1 MAAEGAWP
9 QSEALSPPGGAER
22 TRASLVQ
29 LRTLLDELEVRL
41 AADRERPLSPHAVTG
56 LALALQ
62 ALARQ
67 IDPVVTP
74 GPPTRVEAPTF
85 EVRLAES
92 EARILWRLDRLQSDV
107 EARADAQRP
116 QDPKLVTGVLVAA
129 SAAALIS
136 MAAAGGWLIVQP
148 GTRHPIAEVLADLPF
163 RKFLR
168 PDTPAPEAVRAAL
181 RPLPPIRPA
190 PPPSAAGVSPAD
202 AYAAVVRA
210 LDRGDAEA
218 LARLTGLADNG
229 NAQAQLHLAGLYE
242 QGALGLSRDIVA
254 ARLWTRKAAEGG
266 DRIAMHNLALYLAQG
281 DGGPR
286 DITEA
291 SQWFRRAA
299 ERGVVDSQYNLA
311 LLYEAGRGVE
321 KNLREAYRWFSIAA
335 DAGDAVSRG
344 KAVDIAA
351 SLKGAERGDVERAA
365 RGFTPGA
372 ASTTDAGPVIPP
384 ATTVAET
391 QAMLA
396 RAGYYVGPVDGASS
410 PILVAAA
417 AAYAHDHPAKAP

>member
-9 QSEALSPPGGAER
+9 QSEDLKPPGGAER
-22 TRASLVQ
+22 TRASLLQ

-41 AADRERPLSPHAVTG
+41 GADRERPLSPQAVTS

-67 IDPVVTP
+67 IDPVAAP
-74 GPPTRVEAPTF
+74 GPPPLSEALTF

-92 EARILWRLDRLQSDV
+92 EARILGRLDRLQSDV
-107 EARADAQRP
+107 EARAGAERP
-116 QDPKLVTGVLVAA
+116 GEPKLVTGVLIAA

-136 MAAAGGWLIVQP
+136 IAAAGGWLIAQP
-148 GTRHPIAEVLADLPF
+148 RTDDPIAEVLADLPF

-168 PDTPAPEAVRAAL
+168 PDRPAPEAVRAAL
-181 RPLPPIRPA
+181 RPLPPIRSA
-190 PPPSAAGVSPAD
+190 PPRSAAGESPAD

-210 LDRGDAEA
+210 LDRGDAQA
-218 LARLTGLADNG
+218 LARLTALADSG

-242 QGALGLSRDIVA
+242 QGASGLSRDVVA

-286 DITEA
+286 DVSEA

-335 DAGDAVSRG
+335 NAGDAVSRG
-344 KAVDIAA
+344 KAVELEAK
-351 SLKGAERGDVERAA
+351 LKGAERGDVERAA
-365 RGFTPGA
+365 RSFAPGA
-372 ASTTDAGPVIPP
+372 APTTEAGPVIPP

-391 QAMLA
+391 QVMLA

-417 AAYAHDHPAKAP
+417 AAYTHDHPAKAP